1 MISTTLTSRPGE
13 YVAILALCLTMVS
26 CSSDDGSGAGGNG
39 GDAGRR
45 GEVLAALGENVV
57 VPLQIRFASDAAALE
72 VALAAASADPG
83 GSDAAQA
90 AWRQAMVT
98 WQELEMMQF
107 GPSGSSLT
115 VMGGSDLRA
124 RIYSWPILNLCL
136 VDQQTVQDG
145 YDDPDVLEGTP
156 GTPIGLGAIE
166 YLVFTDSL
174 ENNCL
179 PDSPINQE
187 GTWDDM
193 IDMVPQRRL
202 DYATSLATLVRRR
215 ADELVAAWSPDGGN
229 YIAEFTNPGRSGA
242 VYGSAQEGL
251 NAVSDAMF
259 YLDKETKDMKLGEPL
274 GITDCDASQ
283 CPEAIESPWAEAS
296 KENVLANLIGFQI
309 LFLGAEPGTD
319 ALGFDDLLVDM
330 GASDVAADMAQA
342 TEAAISAT
350 EAVPGSFVEAL
361 EQDPASMEAAHSAIQ
376 VLTDLLK
383 TDFVS
388 VLELELPDRAA
399 GDND

>member
-1 MISTTLTSRPGE
+1 
-13 YVAILALCLTMVS
+13 
-26 CSSDDGSGAGGNG
+26 
-39 GDAGRR
+39 
-45 GEVLAALGENVV
+45 
-57 VPLQIRFASDAAALE
+57 
-72 VALAAASADPG
+72 
-83 GSDAAQA
+83 
-90 AWRQAMVT
+90 
-98 WQELEMMQF
+98 MQF

-202 DYATSLATLVRRR
+202 DYAASLGTLVRRR

-229 YIAEFTNPGRSGA
+229 YIEEFTNPGRSGA

-388 VLELELPDRAA
+388 VLELELPADPAFRTARRRVAGCVSFPVRVDSVRQQRALRLERLGRTLLRSA
-399 GDND
+399 HVLFQVLGVRVG